1 MKKIIALFIFA
12 ILSLNSHRAMAENTS
27 KGCPTDTEQAYKTV
41 LQLKELGKFEDIMPC
56 LKDKALLLKILGAA
70 QNNDLDAIEIAGT
83 AYIAGIE
90 GTFKP
95 NYLIGNEYFRRL
107 KQETN
112 GEVSNI
118 EELDMVIQSTKY
130 LVQQAEDDDKI
141 LYGTMQI
148 EERLR
153 WNECDEAMF
162 DISANIITQTS
173 KQTQDIEKLNKALS
187 VCQTTAKSFEY
198 NLRRP
203 IYLTRL
209 YQLLGD
215 DKSAQ
220 EVHDAALL
228 KNGIRIS
235 GDFLKTL
242 GDKLFY
248 RKKQDAQANYL
259 AAAIAGNKKSICL
272 LGYNYLYPDLAP
284 KMLQNPQD
292 YQEEYTKIIAWY
304 DVGISKDESDC
315 QEFRD
320 SLVKLFDKN
329 K

>member
-1 MKKIIALFIFA
+1 MKNIIALFIFVF
-12 ILSLNSHRAMAENTS
+12 LSLNSHRAMAENTR

-41 LQLKELGKFEDIMPC
+41 LQLKELGKFEDIIPC
-56 LKDKALLLKILGAA
+56 LKDKVLLLKILGAA

-90 GTFKP
+90 GIFKP
-95 NYLIGNEYFRRL
+95 NYLISNEYFMRL

-112 GEVSNI
+112 GEVSDI
-118 EELDMVIQSTKY
+118 EELDMVIQSTKF

-141 LYGTMQI
+141 LYGTIQI

-173 KQTQDIEKLNKALS
+173 KQTQDIEKLN
-187 VCQTTAKSFEY
+187 
-198 NLRRP
+198 
-203 IYLTRL
+203 
-209 YQLLGD
+209 GD

-304 DVGISKDESDC
+304 DVGISKGESDC
-315 QEFRD
+315 QELRD